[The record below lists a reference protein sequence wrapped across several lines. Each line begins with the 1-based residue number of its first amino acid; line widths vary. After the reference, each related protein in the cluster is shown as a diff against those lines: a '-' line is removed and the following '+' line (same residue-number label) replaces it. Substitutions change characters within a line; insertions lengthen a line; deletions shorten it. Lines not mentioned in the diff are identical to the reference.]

1 MNSFLHTCKNSNG
14 TLLTPEFLSSSKK
27 EGICFSCE
35 NHAIP
40 RCSTEAGIKE
50 FYISGM
56 CEICFDELIGEES

>member
-1 MNSFLHTCKNSNG
+1 MNSLLSKTKNAQG
-14 TLLTPEFLSSSKK
+14 TLLTPEFLASSKK

-40 RCSTEAGIKE
+40 RCSTEAGIRE

-56 CEICFDELIGEES
+56 CEICFDELMGEES